1 MAAGYIVR
9 IMWLGSISNW
19 LGYCALAGFLLWSVP
34 AEMVQKLGLPPMLA
48 HASGAVLMAVA
59 LLYLLLCIWR
69 GGQHIRLRQW
79 TLPIPRWPVA
89 LLQLALS
96 LVSWCAIASALY
108 VLMPLGIDWM
118 ATAQA
123 VAVGAVVGA
132 VSHVPGGIGVLEYV
146 FVEMLE
152 SLATA
157 ASVLAA
163 VVVYRALYYILPFL
177 LALLV
182 YVLLEVHLGS
192 PRSTQQE
199 WRELES

>member
-1 MAAGYIVR
+1 M
-9 IMWLGSISNW
+9 
-19 LGYCALAGFLLWSVP
+19 
-34 AEMVQKLGLPPMLA
+34 
-48 HASGAVLMAVA
+48 
-59 LLYLLLCIWR
+59 
-69 GGQHIRLRQW
+69 
-79 TLPIPRWPVA
+79 
-89 LLQLALS
+89 
-96 LVSWCAIASALY
+96 
-108 VLMPLGIDWM
+108 
-118 ATAQA
+118 
-123 VAVGAVVGA
+123 
-132 VSHVPGGIGVLEYV
+132 PGGIGVLEYV